1 MTNPINAFATS
12 SHIIG
17 LSAGL
22 VETASDPS
30 DLQGV
35 IAHEVGHIAAGHHVS
50 GREAAE
56 DAKGRFLLGAAAGL
70 LLSGITKDTAAFGAA
85 AAISGDAAQKG
96 LLAHSRANE
105 QAADQAAVNY
115 LRKAEQSP
123 AGVLR
128 VMRRLE
134 RQKRARG
141 RGREHL
147 QPHPPALA
155 RPRRFLERAVAES
168 PWAET
173 RFPAAEEEALARI
186 QAKLSAYRDPQAFAA
201 RLEAQAGEGALA
213 EGGGVRL
220 SAAGRYGRAVA
231 LWRFGRV
238 GESAAALEE
247 LIAEEPGNPYF
258 HELLGQVEH
267 GRGRIAEAAQA
278 YREAVRLAPEAPL
291 LRLGLAVS
299 LVDLGGERDL
309 REALLHL
316 SLVRESGEAPAFA
329 WRMTGIAEARL
340 GNEGRASLALAE
352 LRLLEGAGDE
362 AEKLA
367 LAALESLPEEDAP
380 SRLRAEDVLAVLGR
394 LPPPGAAAAGEDGG
408 EEARGSEEGGE

>member
-1 MTNPINAFATS
+1 M
-12 SHIIG
+12 
-17 LSAGL
+17 
-22 VETASDPS
+22 
-30 DLQGV
+30 
-35 IAHEVGHIAAGHHVS
+35 
-50 GREAAE
+50 
-56 DAKGRFLLGAAAGL
+56 
-70 LLSGITKDTAAFGAA
+70 
-85 AAISGDAAQKG
+85 
-96 LLAHSRANE
+96 
-105 QAADQAAVNY
+105 
-115 LRKAEQSP
+115 
-123 AGVLR
+123 
-128 VMRRLE
+128 
-134 RQKRARG
+134 
-141 RGREHL
+141 
-147 QPHPPALA
+147 
-155 RPRRFLERAVAES
+155 ERAVAES

>member
-1 MTNPINAFATS
+1 MSTTAPTRSRA
-12 SHIIG
+12 
-17 LSAGL
+17 
-22 VETASDPS
+22 TASS
-30 DLQGV
+30 FW
-35 IAHEVGHIAAGHHVS
+35 S
-50 GREAAE
+50 
-56 DAKGRFLLGAAAGL
+56 
-70 LLSGITKDTAAFGAA
+70 
-85 AAISGDAAQKG
+85 
-96 LLAHSRANE
+96 
-105 QAADQAAVNY
+105 
-115 LRKAEQSP
+115 
-123 AGVLR
+123 
-128 VMRRLE
+128 
-134 RQKRARG
+134 AR
-141 RGREHL
+141 
-147 QPHPPALA
+147 
-155 RPRRFLERAVAES
+155 VAES

-173 RFPAAEEEALARI
+173 RFPAAEREALDRI

-213 EGGGVRL
+213 EGGMQL

-247 LIAEEPGNPYF
+247 LIAEEPSNPYF
-258 HELLGQVEH
+258 RELLGQVEH
-267 GRGRIAEAAQA
+267 GRGRIAEAARS

-316 SLVRESGEAPAFA
+316 SLVREADEAPAFA

-394 LPPPGAAAAGEDGG
+394 LPPPGAGAAREGGG
-408 EEARGSEEGGE
+408 EEAGGSEAGGERE